1 MSDTTETSGRA
12 GEEGA
17 ANAYLY
23 MLSGSLAFATMGAL
37 SHAAGARTDWQ
48 LVAVART
55 LVAAVLSASLALSL
69 GVRLVFLR
77 PAVLWMRSLVGSL
90 GVLCAFYSL
99 THQPVSTA
107 LTLSNTVP
115 FWVTLL
121 AWPVLGQRPARAVW
135 VAVGAGLVGVV
146 LIQRPDVSGD
156 RLAGLA
162 ALGNALCTA
171 VAMLVLNRLGGVDA
185 RAVVTH
191 FSVVSTAAT
200 LLFLFFTG
208 GAVDYG
214 TLRGPGTLLLL
225 AGVGATGT
233 LGQLGMTK
241 AFALGNPAKVA
252 VVGLMQ
258 IVFALAFDLAV
269 WRRPFDAL
277 TAVGIALVA
286 LPSAWLMLRN
296 PLRKSAEIHLTQS

>member
-1 MSDTTETSGRA
+1 MSDTAQTSGRA
-12 GEEGA
+12 FEGRA
-17 ANAYLY
+17 ADAYLY

-37 SHAAGARTDWQ
+37 SHAAGARADWQ

-55 LVAAVLSASLALSL
+55 LVAVVLSASLAVSL

-77 PAVLWMRSLVGSL
+77 PGVLWVRSVVGSL
-90 GVLCAFYSL
+90 GLLCAFYSL

-135 VAVGAGLVGVV
+135 GAVAAGLVGVA
-146 LIQRPDVSGD
+146 LIQRPDLPGN
-156 RLAGLA
+156 RLAGIA
-162 ALGNALCTA
+162 ALGGAVCTA
-171 VAMLVLNRLGGVDA
+171 VAMLGLNRLGGVDA

-191 FSVVSTAAT
+191 FSAVSTAAT
-200 LLFLFFTG
+200 LLLLLFSG

-214 TLRGPGTLLLL
+214 TLREPLTLLLL
-225 AGVGATGT
+225 AGVGTAGT

-241 AFALGNPAKVA
+241 AYALGNPSKVS

-258 IVFALAFDLAV
+258 IVFALAYDLAI
-269 WRRPFDAL
+269 WRCPFDAL
-277 TAVGIALVA
+277 TAAGIALVA
-286 LPSAWLMLRN
+286 LPSAWLMLRD
-296 PLRKSAEIHLTQS
+296 PLRKSAQIHLTN

>member
-1 MSDTTETSGRA
+1 MSDTAHRPARA
-12 GEEGA
+12 FEERA
-17 ANAYLY
+17 SDAYLF

-55 LVAAVLSASLALSL
+55 LVAAVLSASLAVSL

-77 PAVLWMRSLVGSL
+77 PGVLWVRSVVGSL

-99 THQPVSTA
+99 THQPISTA

-135 VAVGAGLVGVV
+135 GAVGAGLLGVV
-146 LIQRPDVSGD
+146 LIQRPDLPGD

-162 ALGNALCTA
+162 ALANALCTA
-171 VAMLVLNRLGGVDA
+171 VAMLGLNRLGGVDA

-200 LLFLFFTG
+200 LLFLLYSG
-208 GAVDYG
+208 GAVNYG
-214 TLRGPGTLLLL
+214 TLKGTPTLLLL
-225 AGVGATGT
+225 AGVGTMGT

-241 AFALGNPAKVA
+241 AFALGNPSKVS

-258 IVFALAFDLAV
+258 IVFALAYDLAV

-277 TAVGIALVA
+277 TAAGIALVA
-286 LPSAWLMLRN
+286 LPSAWLMLRD
-296 PLRKSAEIHLTQS
+296 PLRKSTQIHLTN